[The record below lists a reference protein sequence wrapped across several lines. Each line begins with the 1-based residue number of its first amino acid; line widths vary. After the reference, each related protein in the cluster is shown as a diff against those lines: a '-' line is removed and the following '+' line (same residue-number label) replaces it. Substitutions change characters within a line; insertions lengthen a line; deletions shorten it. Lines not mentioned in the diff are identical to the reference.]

1 MLFTRVPVSFV
12 CGGLGYIL
20 HHPARG
26 VACNPSD
33 LGVGLVENFPSD
45 YASLASPSSPR
56 IFLRKVNIIDFPL
69 QARFNMT

>member
-1 MLFTRVPVSFV
+1 MLFTHVPVSFV
-12 CGGLGYIL
+12 CRGFGYIL

-26 VACNPSD
+26 VACNPSG

-56 IFLRKVNIIDFPL
+56 IFLRKVYIIDFPFRL
-69 QARFNMT
+69 VSI